1 MIMQN
6 NITPKLMVNEASIKI
21 SSKLECLNRELRSL
35 YDDFFNDNGIID
47 SDTIA
52 TMIVST
58 EREIEIYN
66 YINYLIDEKKSK
78 HQELP

>member
-1 MIMQN
+1 MQH
-6 NITPKLMVNEASIKI
+6 EASIKI
-21 SSKLECLNRELRSL
+21 SSKLECLNRELKSL
-35 YDDFFNDNGIID
+35 YNDFFNDNGIID
-47 SDTIA
+47 SDTVE

>member
-1 MIMQN
+1 MN
-6 NITPKLMVNEASIKI
+6 NITQKLMVNEASIKI
-21 SSKLECLNRELRSL
+21 SSKLECLNRELKGL
-35 YDDFFNDNGIID
+35 YHDLFNDNGIID
-47 SDTIA
+47 SDTVA

-78 HQELP
+78 YQELS

>member
-1 MIMQN
+1 MQ
-6 NITPKLMVNEASIKI
+6 LEASIKI
-21 SSKLECLNRELRSL
+21 SSKLECLNRELKSL

-47 SDTIA
+47 SETLVNMIA
-52 TMIVST
+52 SV

-78 HQELP
+78 HTEAS

>member
-1 MIMQN
+1 MN
-6 NITPKLMVNEASIKI
+6 NEASIKI

-35 YDDFFNDNGIID
+35 YDDFFNNNGIID
-47 SDTIA
+47 SDTVA

>member
-1 MIMQN
+1 MQH
-6 NITPKLMVNEASIKI
+6 EASIKI
-21 SSKLECLNRELRSL
+21 SSKLECLNRELKSL
-35 YDDFFNDNGIID
+35 YNDFFNGNGIID
-47 SDTIA
+47 SDTVA

>member
-1 MIMQN
+1 MQH
-6 NITPKLMVNEASIKI
+6 EASIKI
-21 SSKLECLNRELRSL
+21 SSKLECLNRELKSL
-35 YDDFFNDNGIID
+35 CHDFFNDNGIID
-47 SDTIA
+47 SDTVA

>member
-1 MIMQN
+1 MQH
-6 NITPKLMVNEASIKI
+6 EASIKI

-52 TMIVST
+52 TMIIRT
-58 EREIEIYN
+58 EHEIEIYN

>member
-1 MIMQN
+1 MN
-6 NITPKLMVNEASIKI
+6 NEASIKI
-21 SSKLECLNRELRSL
+21 SSKLECLNRELKSL
-35 YDDFFNDNGIID
+35 YNDFFNDNGIID

-78 HQELP
+78 HQELS

>member
-1 MIMQN
+1 MQH
-6 NITPKLMVNEASIKI
+6 EASIKI

-47 SDTIA
+47 SDTVA

-66 YINYLIDEKKSK
+66 YINYLLDEKKSK
-78 HQELP
+78 HTEAHR

>member
-1 MIMQN
+1 MRD
-6 NITPKLMVNEASIKI
+6 EASIKI
-21 SSKLECLNRELRSL
+21 SSKLECLNRELSNL
-35 YDDFFNDNGIID
+35 YDDFFNGNGIID
-47 SDTIA
+47 SDTVA

-66 YINYLIDEKKSK
+66 YINYLIDEKKNK

>member
-1 MIMQN
+1 MQH
-6 NITPKLMVNEASIKI
+6 EASIKI
-21 SSKLECLNRELRSL
+21 SSKIECLNRELKSL
-35 YDDFFNDNGIID
+35 YNDFFNDNGIID

>member
-1 MIMQN
+1 MN
-6 NITPKLMVNEASIKI
+6 KEASIKI

-35 YDDFFNDNGIID
+35 YDDFFNNNGIID
-47 SDTIA
+47 SDTVA

>member
-1 MIMQN
+1 MQH
-6 NITPKLMVNEASIKI
+6 EASIKI

-47 SDTIA
+47 SDTVA

-78 HQELP
+78 H

>member
-1 MIMQN
+1 MQH
-6 NITPKLMVNEASIKI
+6 EASIKI
-21 SSKLECLNRELRSL
+21 SSKLECLNRELKSL

-47 SDTIA
+47 SDTVA
-52 TMIVST
+52 TMIVRT
-58 EREIEIYN
+58 EHEIEIYN

>member
-1 MIMQN
+1 MQH
-6 NITPKLMVNEASIKI
+6 EASIKI
-21 SSKLECLNRELRSL
+21 SSRLECLNRELKKL

-47 SDTIA
+47 SDTVA
-52 TMIVST
+52 TMIIST

-78 HQELP
+78 HQELS

>member
-1 MIMQN
+1 MN
-6 NITPKLMVNEASIKI
+6 HEASIKI

-35 YDDFFNDNGIID
+35 YHDFFNNNGIID
-47 SDTIA
+47 SDTVA

>member
-1 MIMQN
+1 MQ
-6 NITPKLMVNEASIKI
+6 LEASIKI

-35 YDDFFNDNGIID
+35 YDDFFNGNGIID
-47 SDTIA
+47 SDTVA

-78 HQELP
+78 HQELS

>member
-1 MIMQN
+1 MQH
-6 NITPKLMVNEASIKI
+6 EASIKI

-47 SDTIA
+47 SDTVA

-78 HQELP
+78 YQELP

>member
-1 MIMQN
+1 MN
-6 NITPKLMVNEASIKI
+6 DEASIKI

-47 SDTIA
+47 SDTVA

-78 HQELP
+78 HQELS

>member
-1 MIMQN
+1 MN
-6 NITPKLMVNEASIKI
+6 EEASIKI
-21 SSKLECLNRELRSL
+21 SSKLECLNRELKSL
-35 YDDFFNDNGIID
+35 YHDFFNDNGIID
-47 SDTIA
+47 SDTVA

-78 HQELP
+78 HQELS

>member
-1 MIMQN
+1 MQH
-6 NITPKLMVNEASIKI
+6 EASIKI
-21 SSKLECLNRELRSL
+21 SSKLECLNRELQSL
-35 YDDFFNDNGIID
+35 YNDFFNDNGIID
-47 SDTIA
+47 SDTVA

>member
-1 MIMQN
+1 MN
-6 NITPKLMVNEASIKI
+6 DEASIKI
-21 SSKLECLNRELRSL
+21 RSKLDVLNTDLKKL
-35 YDDFFNDNGIID
+35 YHDFFNDNGIID
-47 SDTIA
+47 SDTVA
-52 TMIVST
+52 KMIVST

>member
-1 MIMQN
+1 MN
-6 NITPKLMVNEASIKI
+6 NEASIKI
-21 SSKLECLNRELRSL
+21 SSKLECLNRELKSL
-35 YDDFFNDNGIID
+35 YHDFFNNNGIID
-47 SDTIA
+47 SDTVA

>member
-1 MIMQN
+1 MQH
-6 NITPKLMVNEASIKI
+6 EASIKI

-35 YDDFFNDNGIID
+35 YDDFFNNNGIID
-47 SDTIA
+47 SDTVA

>member
-1 MIMQN
+1 MQH
-6 NITPKLMVNEASIKI
+6 EASIKI
-21 SSKLECLNRELRSL
+21 SSKLECLNRELKSL
-35 YDDFFNDNGIID
+35 YSDFFNNNGIID
-47 SDTIA
+47 SDTVA

>member
-1 MIMQN
+1 MQ
-6 NITPKLMVNEASIKI
+6 LEASIKI
-21 SSKLECLNRELRSL
+21 RSKLDVLNTDLKKL
-35 YDDFFNDNGIID
+35 YNDFFNDNGIID
-47 SDTIA
+47 SDTVA
-52 TMIVST
+52 KMIVST

>member
-1 MIMQN
+1 MQH
-6 NITPKLMVNEASIKI
+6 EASIKI

-35 YDDFFNDNGIID
+35 YDDFLNGNGIID
-47 SDTIA
+47 SDTVA

>member
-1 MIMQN
+1 MQN
-6 NITPKLMVNEASIKI
+6 NATTKLMNNEASIKI
-21 SSKLECLNRELRSL
+21 SSKLECLNRELKKL

-47 SDTIA
+47 SDTVA
-52 TMIVST
+52 TMIIST

-78 HQELP
+78 HTEAHR

>member
-1 MIMQN
+1 MQH
-6 NITPKLMVNEASIKI
+6 EASIKI
-21 SSKLECLNRELRSL
+21 SSKLECLNRELNSL

-47 SDTIA
+47 SDTVA
-52 TMIVST
+52 TMIVRT
-58 EREIEIYN
+58 EHEIEIYN

>member
-1 MIMQN
+1 MQH
-6 NITPKLMVNEASIKI
+6 EASIKI

>member
-1 MIMQN
+1 MQH
-6 NITPKLMVNEASIKI
+6 EASIKI

-47 SDTIA
+47 SDTVA

-78 HQELP
+78 HTEAHR